1 MKPEKL
7 VMSAFGPYAGR
18 TQIDFTMLGERGLY
32 LICGDTGAGK
42 TTLFDAIVFAL
53 YGEASGGS
61 REPNMFRSKYSESSV
76 PTFVELIFSYRGKR
90 YKVWRNPEYRR
101 KKSRGEGE
109 TEEKANAE
117 LTLPDGKVIAKV
129 KDVNRAVEEILG
141 VDREQFTQIAML
153 AQGDFAKL
161 LLAPTEDR
169 KKIFQ
174 KIFQTCKFQRLQD
187 ELKAEAAK
195 LKSSYDGLF
204 ASAEQYL
211 RGIVCA
217 EDGPFY
223 ESVAA
228 AGRGEMPSDEVK
240 KLIGALICAD
250 EEAERQLNAALE
262 TCEKS
267 LAETNLQLAS
277 CARRKELAAQ
287 SALLT
292 GRISESEKRFK
303 ECKAELEKK
312 AGDEGKIKDLTAQAA
327 AIQTLI
333 PQYDELEAKLAG
345 GANAR
350 AEANKFT
357 EYSTR
362 AEAALSEAKLRA
374 GELENE
380 REGLKTVRLEI
391 VKEESELKEIKQK
404 SDEMGRLLSDIDAL
418 AEAYRQYAGSLSQYE
433 EGRGKAQVARGNYE
447 EKSRLYLDAQ
457 AGVLA
462 MELKEGV
469 PCPVCGATHHPA
481 PARSHGGAPTAA
493 ELENFKNIYE
503 QTAAEERKL
512 SERAGRFK
520 GAYETLSEQV
530 KKGAAKFVAIA
541 AEAKLK
547 DVKEAVT
554 AAYYGVNCNLSALSG
569 RLEEKKKQLLR
580 ADKTEEE
587 IKLNGE
593 RVEKLTA
600 ELQNFKLKIS
610 GAESAA
616 KQFES
621 DAENLRKKLPYADKR
636 AAVEK
641 IRQTES
647 ERNLLERA
655 LRTCSDEYAEC
666 DKKLSELRARLK
678 QCDEQLS
685 REKADDDGGLFEKRN
700 ALEEEKAALLK
711 SQRALGYRL
720 QVNRKC
726 LTDVEKAYSAIAEIE
741 GKYRWVKTL
750 SDTANGTLSG
760 KDKIMLETFVQA
772 ANFDRVIVR
781 ANRRLLIMT
790 NSQYELKR
798 RETAENMRSQSGLEL
813 DVIDHYNGT
822 ERSVKTLSGGETF
835 KAALALSL
843 GLSEEIQCAAGG
855 IKLDT
860 MFVDEGFGS
869 LDGGSLSQAI
879 QALSDLSEGNRL
891 VGIISHVA
899 ELKDKIE
906 KQIVVKKD
914 ATGGSYITI
923 RS

>member
-18 TQIDFTMLGERGLY
+18 TQIDFTLLGERGLY

-42 TTLFDAIVFAL
+42 TTVFDAIVFAL
-53 YGEASGGS
+53 YGEASGSS

-174 KIFQTCKFQRLQD
+174 NIFQTYKFQRLQD

-195 LKSSYDGLF
+195 LKSSCDGLSS
-204 ASAEQYL
+204 AAEQYL
-211 RGIVCA
+211 HGIVCA
-217 EDGPFY
+217 EDSPLY

-228 AGRGEMPSDEVK
+228 AGRGDMPCEEVK

-250 EEAERQLNAALE
+250 EEQERQSNAALE

-267 LAETNLQLAS
+267 LAETNLRLAS

-287 SALLT
+287 SALLS
-292 GRISESEKRFK
+292 GQIYESEKRFS
-303 ECKAELEKK
+303 ECRAELEKRE
-312 AGDEGKIKDLTAQAA
+312 GDGEKIKNLTAEAA

-345 GANAR
+345 EANAR
-350 AEANKFT
+350 AEAEKYI

-362 AEAALSEAKLRA
+362 AEGALSEAKTRA
-374 GELENE
+374 AELESE
-380 REGLKTVRLEI
+380 REGLKNIRLEI
-391 VKEESELKEIKQK
+391 VKDESGLKEIKQRA
-404 SDEMGRLLSDIDAL
+404 DELGRLLGDIDAL
-418 AEAYRQYAGSLSQYE
+418 AEAYRQYAGALSLYE
-433 EGRGKAQVARGNYE
+433 EGRERAQVARGNYE
-447 EKSRLYLDAQ
+447 EKNRLYLDAQ
-457 AGVLA
+457 AGVIA
-462 MELKEGV
+462 MGLKEGE
-469 PCPVCGATHHPA
+469 PCPVCGATRHPA
-481 PARSHGGAPTAA
+481 PARCHEGAPTAA
-493 ELENFKNIYE
+493 ELENLKSVYE

-512 SERAGRFK
+512 SERAGKFK
-520 GAYETLSEQV
+520 GAYETLSGQV
-530 KKGAAKFVAIA
+530 KKDAAKFVQIA

-580 ADKTEEE
+580 ADEIDGE

-600 ELQNFKLKIS
+600 ELQSFKLKIN

-616 KQFES
+616 KQFAT
-621 DAENLRKKLPYADKR
+621 DAENLRKKLPYSGKR

-641 IRQTES
+641 IGQTES
-647 ERNLLERA
+647 ERNLLESA
-655 LRTCSDEYAEC
+655 LKACRDEYAEC

-678 QCDEQLS
+678 QCDEQLG
-685 REKADDDGGLFEKRN
+685 RERADDEGGLIEKKT
-700 ALEEEKAALLK
+700 ALEEEKAALL
-711 SQRALGYRL
+711 SGQRTLGYRL
-720 QVNRKC
+720 QANRKC
-726 LTDVEKAYSAIAEIE
+726 LTDVERAYSALAEIE
-741 GKYRWVKTL
+741 GRYRWVKTL

-760 KDKIMLETFVQA
+760 KGKIMLETFVQA
-772 ANFDRVIVR
+772 AYFDRVIVR
-781 ANRRLLIMT
+781 ANRRLLVMT

-879 QALSDLSEGNRL
+879 KALADLSEGNRL

-923 RS
+923 RI